1 MKKIIEI
8 DGMNCSNC
16 IGKVENLL
24 YGLPQVDTVKV
35 NLEAKNAEVEFNAEV
50 DNELLKNL
58 IDNGGHYT
66 VTSIKEVQ

>member
-24 YGLPQVDTVKV
+24 YCLPQVEDVKV
-35 NLEAKNAEVEFNAEV
+35 NLEAKNAEVIFNSEV
-50 DNELLKNL
+50 DDELLKNL
-58 IDNGGHYT
+58 IDTGGHYT
-66 VTSIKEVQ
+66 VKNIQKV

>member
-24 YGLPQVDTVKV
+24 YGLPQVEDVKV
-35 NLEAKNAEVEFNAEV
+35 NLEAKNAEVIFSFRS
-50 DNELLKNL
+50 
-58 IDNGGHYT
+58 G
-66 VTSIKEVQ
+66 

>member
-16 IGKVENLL
+16 IGKVEGLL
-24 YGLPQVDTVKV
+24 YGLPQVDDVKV
-35 NLEAKNAEVEFNAEV
+35 NLEAKNAEVVFNAEV
-50 DNELLKNL
+50 DNDLLKNL

-66 VTSIKEVQ
+66 VTNIKEV